1 MVSLSYAIGVPEPL
15 EVFLYTYCTGGGASP
30 DQMEKNI
37 RETWPL
43 DPQGIMKHLDLLN
56 PIYTAT
62 SAYGHFGRLDIE
74 FPWEK
79 RDPRSLFT
87 REEGYYA

>member
-43 DPQGIMKHLDLLN
+43 D
-56 PIYTAT
+56 
-62 SAYGHFGRLDIE
+62 IE